1 MHDRRSLA
9 QTLRREPPTRGRSP
23 DRARPERRGPT
34 AALEASPPGAPP
46 APPEVAPGQG
56 VDPAVDAEPAGDALW
71 DLAPED
77 RPRERLLRD
86 GAHTLDSAG
95 LLALVLGTGRGG
107 GEDALRLARR
117 VLGELGGV
125 EALGAATPEALQA
138 ITGIG
143 PVKAARI
150 RAAFELSLRAGPV
163 EPPTEVPPP
172 DDPLTDAVERVRGQV
187 AIGERA
193 VLALRPG
200 APGEPVTLA
209 LGEGLG
215 PRTRLG
221 SYLARMLAEG
231 TGPWWVFV
239 VRPGGEPRAVEHEAV
254 ARLDEAARLVGLD
267 LETVVLVGGRDA
279 WVLSEARP

>member
-1 MHDRRSLA
+1 MHDRRSATDAALA
-9 QTLRREPPTRGRSP
+9 ARPRRRQRPSNRGESRPPTPEPPT
-23 DRARPERRGPT
+23 PE
-34 AALEASPPGAPP
+34 PP
-46 APPEVAPGQG
+46 APETPRPSGPPLA
-56 VDPAVDAEPAGDALW
+56 DRDSATLW
-71 DLAPED
+71 DLPPEE

-86 GAHTLDSAG
+86 GAHTLASAE
-95 LLALVLGTGRGG
+95 LLALVLGTGRGN
-107 GEDALRLARR
+107 GEDALQLARR

-125 EALGAATPEALQA
+125 EALGAATPEALQT

-163 EPPTEVPPP
+163 EPPAEIPPP
-172 DDPLTDAVERVRGQV
+172 DDPLTDAVERMRGQV

-193 VLALRPG
+193 VLGLRPQTH
-200 APGEPVTLA
+200 GEPITLA

-221 SYLARMLAEG
+221 SHLARMLAEG
-231 TGPWWVFV
+231 GGPWWVFV
-239 VRPGGEPRAVEHEAV
+239 VRPGGEPRAAEHEAV

-267 LETVVLVGGRDA
+267 LEKVVLVGGRDA
-279 WVLSEARP
+279 WVLLAGAR